1 MGSPWR
7 ADAKKNTR
15 DRAPLL
21 SVTSQTSGD
30 AHDGFE
36 GGKIILAP
44 LSRRLKR
51 WLKSLHQRNLKY
63 DYSCLK
69 QCLENI
75 DMQLLWQGF
84 KPNGRG
90 R

>member
-1 MGSPWR
+1 M
-7 ADAKKNTR
+7 
-15 DRAPLL
+15 
-21 SVTSQTSGD
+21 
-30 AHDGFE
+30 
-36 GGKIILAP
+36 ILAP

-51 WLKSLHQRNLKY
+51 WLKSLRQLNLKY